1 MQVVIKP
8 VGRDRRF
15 DKREGFFP
23 VTSEAPGWESIPSQ
37 GLCVFIKGKIACSF
51 ICKKL
56 WAAHYLDKWMVFPI
70 PAQIINVFIFQKGN
84 PQAKGFLLH
93 MLQLTTNMQGVK
105 RIDKRIAGNVAV
117 QPRHLQIEIMDSLFV
132 ASNHSNP
139 FA

>member
-1 MQVVIKP
+1 
-8 VGRDRRF
+8 
-15 DKREGFFP
+15 
-23 VTSEAPGWESIPSQ
+23 
-37 GLCVFIKGKIACSF
+37 
-51 ICKKL
+51 
-56 WAAHYLDKWMVFPI
+56 MVFPI

-93 MLQLTTNMQGVK
+93 MLQLPPNMQGVK